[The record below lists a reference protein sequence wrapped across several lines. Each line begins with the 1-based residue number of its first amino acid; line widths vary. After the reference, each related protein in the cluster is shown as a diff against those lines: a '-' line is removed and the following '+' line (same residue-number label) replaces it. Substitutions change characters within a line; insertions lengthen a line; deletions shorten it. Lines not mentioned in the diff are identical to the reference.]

1 MFGIDTALLTIILAP
16 IIVGAI
22 YWRGKNDRTK

>member
-1 MFGIDTALLTIILAP
+1 MFCIDTTLLIIILAP

-22 YWRGKNDRTK
+22 YWRGNNDAIK